1 MTSTDQNVSRLVPQE
16 FMCPILLQLMTDP
29 VIAAD
34 GHTYDRCGIEQWFQ
48 NNQQE
53 HRPILSPM
61 TGAVIGTT
69 DLIPN
74 YNIKKLI
81 GDFQSQT
88 IPGPVPARDAVSI
101 PESQTEVQN
110 QAPAELQLNANKS
123 ADGLLRLDVIPP
135 SSPSTQ
141 TVRTH
146 LVFVVDV
153 SYSMT
158 DEAEITDNSGS
169 KERHGFCI
177 LDLVKHA
184 MLTTLHS
191 LGGRHSISIIT
202 FSDTAKTVISGL
214 PMNEAGKQQ
223 AETRIRALRPE
234 SRTNLWCGLQKGLE
248 VLNTHAAS
256 RECRN
261 ELLLFTDGVP
271 NVEPPR
277 GHLPTLR
284 RYLEHSVPELSCTI
298 RTFGFGFN
306 LDSHL
311 LEALAAAGPAPGTFS
326 FIPDPSMLGTIFIH
340 SVADILACTSAT
352 DIKLHIAPASDGA
365 ALALGELPQAISA
378 QQAST
383 GELTVTLGT
392 IAYGQPR
399 SFVFSTPPGQSVQDL
414 VATVEYTDLSGSRV
428 TSKVDVQVNDT
439 RESTDESIA
448 QRFRHE
454 YCSAISN
461 TIQNTQN
468 SGWSSDTQT
477 TIPSLL
483 PELAERMRPH
493 AEAHLLIAAL
503 LKDLEGE
510 VKLAVADK
518 SSFERWGM
526 HYLRSL
532 CGAHT
537 HQKRN
542 NFKDPGVQEYGG
554 AAFDVLVDTV
564 SDTFDSLPPPEP
576 SAERYNGPPRASA
589 YGVGF
594 GGGFGGGCGSH
605 AAAAAAPSNRRV
617 QSMAVY
623 NSTGNVCFGEHSLVM
638 LEDGSQKPVK
648 NVARGDRLRTVGG
661 DGSARV
667 VCAVRTQCTGQ
678 RAELVGLEGGAV
690 LTPWHPVRVEGR
702 WEFPCHLGTTVEVHC
717 DAVYN
722 FLLDSDHRIY
732 INGVETVTLAHGLR
746 GPTVEHDYFGTDCVA
761 KDLKR
766 MSGFDQG
773 LVVLPPRCLLR
784 HAETGLVVGLT
795 QISAPAL
802 HRKNSMCRSGVTSPA
817 MASSASVM

>member
-1 MTSTDQNVSRLVPQE
+1 MTSTDQNVSRVVPQE

-34 GHTYDRCGIEQWFQ
+34 GHTYDRSGIEQWFQ
-48 NNQQE
+48 NNQEEQ
-53 HRPILSPM
+53 RRILSPM
-61 TGAVIGTT
+61 TGAVMGTT
-69 DLIPN
+69 ELIPN

-88 IPGPVPARDAVSI
+88 IPDPVPAPDVIPI
-101 PESQTEVQN
+101 PE
-110 QAPAELQLNANKS
+110 APAELQLTANIG
-123 ADGLLRLDVIPP
+123 ADGLLRLNVIPP
-135 SSPSTQ
+135 SSPPTQ
-141 TVRTH
+141 TVQTH

-158 DEAEITDNSGS
+158 DEAEITATSGS

-184 MLTTLHS
+184 MLTTIHS
-191 LGGRHSISIIT
+191 LGARHSVSIIT

-223 AETRIRALRPE
+223 AESRIKALRPE
-234 SRTNLWCGLQKGLE
+234 SRTNIWCGLQKGLE
-248 VLNTHAAS
+248 ALNNHPAT

-284 RYLEHSVPELSCTI
+284 RYLERSVPELSCTI

-306 LDSHL
+306 LDSQL
-311 LEALAAAGPAPGTFS
+311 LEDLAAAGPAPGTFS

-352 DIKLHIAPASDGA
+352 DIKVHLAPAADGA
-365 ALALGELPQAISA
+365 PFAIGELPQAVNA
-378 QQAST
+378 TQAST
-383 GELTVTLGT
+383 GEVTITLGT

-399 SFVFSTPPGQSVQDL
+399 SFVFSAPPGQSVQEL
-414 VATVEYTDLSGSRV
+414 VATMEYTPLSGSRV
-428 TSKVDVQVNDT
+428 TSKVGVQVNDT
-439 RESTDESIA
+439 RESTNESIA
-448 QRFRHE
+448 QHFRHE

-461 TIQNTQN
+461 TIQNTQT
-468 SGWSSDTQT
+468 SGWISDTEMA
-477 TIPSLL
+477 IPSLL
-483 PELAERMRPH
+483 PDLIEGMRPH

-510 VKLAVADK
+510 VKLALADK
-518 SSFERWGM
+518 ASFERWGM

-532 CGAHT
+532 CGAHS

-554 AAFDVLVDTV
+554 AAFDQLVDTV
-564 SDTFDSLPPPEP
+564 SDIFDGLPPPEP
-576 SAERYNGPPRASA
+576 SAERYNYQPPSSSLHTSA
-589 YGVGF
+589 AGQRGSC
-594 GGGFGGGCGSH
+594 GGQAGA
-605 AAAAAAPSNRRV
+605 AAAAAAPSNRRI

-623 NSTGNVCFGEHSLVM
+623 NSIGNVCFGEHSLVM

-648 NVARGDRLRTVGG
+648 NVERGDRLRTVGG
-661 DGSARV
+661 VGSARV
-667 VCAVRTQCTGQ
+667 VCAIRTQCTGQ

-690 LTPWHPVRVEGR
+690 LTPWHPVRVDGR
-702 WEFPCHLGTTVEVHC
+702 WEFPCRLGATVEMHC
-717 DAVYN
+717 EAVYN

-746 GPTVEHDYFGTDCVA
+746 GPTVEHDYFGTERVA

-766 MSGFDQG
+766 MCGFDQG

-795 QISAPAL
+795 QVNGPEL
-802 HRKNSMCRSGVTSPA
+802 HRKMFMCMSGVTPPA
-817 MASSASVM
+817 MAPSASVM